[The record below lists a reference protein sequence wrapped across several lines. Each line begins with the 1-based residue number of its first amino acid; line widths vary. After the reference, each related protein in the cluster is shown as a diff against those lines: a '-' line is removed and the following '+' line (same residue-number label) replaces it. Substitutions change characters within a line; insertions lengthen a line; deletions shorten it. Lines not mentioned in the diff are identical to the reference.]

1 VPVAELREELNAEK
15 VFLSREWRRM
25 YLDGTVVNWLQQVTN
40 FYVSFSAIPK
50 PVPAAKYFDSS
61 TYADAVGA

>member
-1 VPVAELREELNAEK
+1 
-15 VFLSREWRRM
+15 VFLSREWRNM

-40 FYVSFSAIPK
+40 FYVSFSSIPR

-61 TYADAVGA
+61 IYADAVGA